1 MVLYVKY
8 LELFNKDCGY
18 VFPIIYQLEDYLNCS
33 RQSIV
38 TATNRLVAVGLLI
51 PDVKVRM
58 LILTYYAFSTEHFN
72 LNAIT

>member
-1 MVLYVKY
+1 MKY

-18 VFPIIYQLEDYLNCS
+18 AFPTIYQLEDYLNCS

-38 TATNRLVAVGLLI
+38 SANNRLVAVGLLI

-58 LILTYYAFSTEHFN
+58 LILT
-72 LNAIT
+72 